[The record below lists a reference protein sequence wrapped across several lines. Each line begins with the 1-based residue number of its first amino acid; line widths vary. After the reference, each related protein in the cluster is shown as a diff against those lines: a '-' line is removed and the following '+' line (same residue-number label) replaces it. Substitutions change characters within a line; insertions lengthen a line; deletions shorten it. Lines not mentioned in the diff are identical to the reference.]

1 MQHKH
6 HLRPILGCFSQI
18 STQFLPAISC
28 RLLYYIPS
36 RFCDKISFMMCIY
49 EKCLSF
55 WVHFVLGETIT
66 ITLVAT
72 KTITNDLWIFLKSRI
87 NKISHFLIK
96 NSNLYKGFL
105 IMAYIVLRVRRHFC
119 QMKMVINLYLT
130 SLIYVCSSV
139 HINF

>member
-55 WVHFVLGETIT
+55 LGSFCSWWNNYYN
-66 ITLVAT
+66 L
-72 KTITNDLWIFLKSRI
+72 TNLWIFLKSRI

-119 QMKMVINLYLT
+119 QMKMVISLYLT
-130 SLIYVCSSV
+130 SLIYVCSSG